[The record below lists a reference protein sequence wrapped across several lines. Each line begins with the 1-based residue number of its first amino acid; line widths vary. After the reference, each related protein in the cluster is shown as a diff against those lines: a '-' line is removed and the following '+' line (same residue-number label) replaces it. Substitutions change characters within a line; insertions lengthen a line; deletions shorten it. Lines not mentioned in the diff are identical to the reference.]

1 MLEQSLFS
9 KEPSLPYPPQHKE
22 TKRDKEKDGRQQMYT
37 EWVVVTNENCVRD
50 LGCIYCVNS
59 QKKSKVHEKRK
70 QVWNLV
76 NSRGIPSTDK
86 GLRSRKVVL
95 QNKYTWQYAKHA
107 QARMM
112 NLEWKT
118 CGICPEERKSKRRHK
133 TLEVWMGSP
142 YPKDHKPALQGVRS

>member
-1 MLEQSLFS
+1 MLEQSLFP
-9 KEPSLPYPPQHKE
+9 KEPSLPYPPNTKKPRE
-22 TKRDKEKDGRQQMYT
+22 TKRKMWDSKCIMS
-37 EWVVVTNENCVRD
+37 EWLSLMKIVWGILVAFIVWTP
-50 LGCIYCVNS
+50 
-59 QKKSKVHEKRK
+59 K
-70 QVWNLV
+70 QNPKFTRIGNKFETWS

-95 QNKYTWQYAKHA
+95 QNKYTRQHAKHA

-112 NLEWKT
+112 NLKWKT
-118 CGICPEERKSKRRHK
+118 CGICPEQRKSKRRHK